1 MRCRSI
7 RHQKNPV
14 SGLWTPYPC
23 GTCTPCGINKS
34 SAWQFRNLMEYQ
46 VMPSASFWT
55 LTIADTSNAL
65 ENRTPRQL
73 IRQFFDALR
82 AAESRHGNSNQIRYF
97 GCSEFGTT
105 YGRLHFHMLIYG
117 LVHHYIA
124 PTPFHPLQPKID
136 RPRHHI
142 GPWPHGHID
151 SAEYNQTTVRYTTDY
166 LLKAKQQGS
175 ELFATRRPAIGS
187 TGLRRYAALIASKHP
202 TLPIGPISFT
212 HKEKTFY
219 GDNWL
224 RTSFNKFYIESGG
237 RFTDLPTPLDK
248 KLQALQNEQIMAQAP
263 PYHQKRIDDR
273 IREIELRI
281 RTSEEKAAQTEAA
294 VEKRYNAIIA
304 SKNQPQGLPSCPF

>member
-55 LTIADTSNAL
+55 LTIADTSSAL

-82 AAESRHGNSNQIRYF
+82 TSEARHGNSTQIRYF

-117 LVHHYIA
+117 LAHHYIV
-124 PTPFHPLQPKID
+124 PTPYHPFQPKTD

-142 GPWPHGHID
+142 GPWPYGHID

-175 ELFATRRPAIGS
+175 ELFATRRPGIGS
-187 TGLRRYAALIASKHP
+187 IGLRRYADLIAKKHP
-202 TLPIGPISFT
+202 TLPTGPISFT
-212 HKEKTFY
+212 HKGKTYY

-224 RTSFNKFYIESGG
+224 RTSFNRFYIEAGG
-237 RFTDLPTPLDK
+237 RFTDLPSPLDK
-248 KLQALQNEQIMAQAP
+248 KLQALQNAQIMEQAP
-263 PYHQKRIDDR
+263 SYHQKRIDDR

-281 RTSEEKAAQTEAA
+281 RQTEEKTAQTEAQ
-294 VEKRYNAIIA
+294 VERRYNAIIA
-304 SKNQPQGLPSCPF
+304 ARDQPQGIPSCPF